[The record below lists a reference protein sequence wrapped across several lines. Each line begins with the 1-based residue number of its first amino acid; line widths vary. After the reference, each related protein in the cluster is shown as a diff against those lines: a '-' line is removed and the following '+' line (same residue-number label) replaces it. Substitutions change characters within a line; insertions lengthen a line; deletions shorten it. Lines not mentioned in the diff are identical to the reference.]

1 MNAKG
6 ELIARLL
13 NQGQGTPIFEAQ
25 MHGPPHER
33 TFRVQVIAGGH
44 VLGVGGEGRS
54 KKDAE
59 RLAADAAL
67 RALDGVSDAQLDAQL
82 PDEEAQSSVQSR
94 PPVRWPIYSG
104 VLEAALE
111 AALDLASE
119 DATLDEVRADAA
131 RLYRDLLADLGHGP
145 EDGQ

>member
-59 RLAADAAL
+59 RLAAEAAL
-67 RALDGVSDAQLDAQL
+67 RALDGVSDAEL
-82 PDEEAQSSVQSR
+82 PDDEAQSSVQSR

-111 AALDLASE
+111 AALDLAPE

>member
-59 RLAADAAL
+59 RLAAEAAL
-67 RALDGVSDAQLDAQL
+67 RALDGVSDAEL

>member
-13 NQGQGTPIFEAQ
+13 NQGQGTPIFEAES
-25 MHGPPHER
+25 HGPPHER
-33 TFRVQVIAGGH
+33 TFRVQVIAGGQ
-44 VLGVGGEGRS
+44 VLGMGGEGRS

-59 RLAADAAL
+59 RLAAEAAL
-67 RALDGVSDAQLDAQL
+67 RALDGVNGAEL
-82 PDEEAQSSVQSR
+82 PEDGAE
-94 PPVRWPIYSG
+94 PPARWPIYSG

-111 AALDLASE
+111 AALDLAPD

-131 RLYRDLLADLGHGP
+131 RLYRDLLGELGHGP